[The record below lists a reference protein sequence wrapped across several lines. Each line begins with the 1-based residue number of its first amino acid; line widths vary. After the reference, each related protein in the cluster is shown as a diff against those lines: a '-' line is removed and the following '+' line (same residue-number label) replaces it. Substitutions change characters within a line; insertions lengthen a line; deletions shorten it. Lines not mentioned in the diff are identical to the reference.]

1 MTLAAFLLPPNSNS
15 ILLHQRCCGDLVAT
29 LPVCNNLSP
38 SFSQLINPLSS
49 SPDITPTSLAL
60 ASEPTLLD
68 VPISTPL
75 VLLAAVALAVLAQSW
90 INSLLGGDQGLG
102 AFLSDG
108 TGYNKSGFKPRKKSP
123 NSGDPSKPLG
133 GADPLPWLKLPEFDY
148 VDVAGQP
155 KKPKQPGII
164 PNSSANS
171 SSKNEA
177 EVVSRLEFLFARMK
191 EEVENDN
198 LIEAKR
204 FELELEKIME
214 EEGFRFSSKQ

>member
-1 MTLAAFLLPPNSNS
+1 MAAFLPPRSSSSLPC
-15 ILLHQRCCGDLVAT
+15 RR
-29 LPVCNNLSP
+29 LPP
-38 SFSQLINPLSS
+38 SFSQLLNPSSS
-49 SPDITPTSLAL
+49 SPRIAPTSSLSL

-68 VPISTPL
+68 VPISTPI

-108 TGYNKSGFKPRKKSP
+108 TGYNKSGFKPRRKNKADDA
-123 NSGDPSKPLG
+123 GDPSKPLG

-155 KKPKQPGII
+155 KKPKQSEII

-171 SSKNEA
+171 SSKSEA

-191 EEVENDN
+191 EEVDNDN

-204 FELELEKIME
+204 YELELEKIME
-214 EEGFRFSSKQ
+214 EEGFSFSSKE

>member
-1 MTLAAFLLPPNSNS
+1 M
-15 ILLHQRCCGDLVAT
+15 
-29 LPVCNNLSP
+29 
-38 SFSQLINPLSS
+38 
-49 SPDITPTSLAL
+49 PTSSLSL
-60 ASEPTLLD
+60 ASESTLLD

-108 TGYNKSGFKPRKKSP
+108 TGYNKSAFKPRRKNKTDD
-123 NSGDPSKPLG
+123 SGDPSKPLG

-155 KKPKQPGII
+155 KKPKQPDII

-171 SSKNEA
+171 SSKSEA

-191 EEVENDN
+191 EEVDNDN

-204 FELELEKIME
+204 YELELEKIMK
-214 EEGFRFSSKQ
+214 EEGFSFSSKE